1 MEYKVN
7 HAGKDVLFLVDDIE
21 DSYLRRSAYE
31 AIKNFYS
38 QFSSKTDGEIVLT
51 YRLTDHIDD
60 FFNKDEEAIMSE
72 SAKINSNQVF
82 ANGHGN
88 KFGYEFIDGKLTT
101 IYYNLV
107 SPSRM
112 ENNKSKATSRAFL
125 SHVENQIAMMYSRG
139 FLHGLQ
145 LKNLEE
151 GASFMHACS
160 FAVGDNGYI
169 VAATPGAGKSSLLLS
184 MSFDDDLHAK
194 FISDDFACA
203 DVNAHAHFIGRSMAI
218 KSHQIQYFPG
228 LQSRFDDMSFWQKMQ
243 WFVLKK
249 RGLKRMGTPGQIFGG
264 NITTNMPVKRIIYLT
279 NHNKDTFEH
288 APLPVADFADLN
300 ANMLFSELFLGMEI
314 VNHSLILPGHHL
326 LPTADK
332 FISSTRQTLAKIFEN
347 TPCVLVK
354 VPFRSDPRKLLEYL
368 KNEKIIGSRI

>member
-7 HAGKDVLFLVDDIE
+7 HAGKDVLFLVDDIK
-21 DSYLRRSAYE
+21 DTYLRQCAYD
-31 AIKNFYS
+31 AIKRFYK
-38 QFSSKTDGEIVLT
+38 QFSPMTNSDIVLT

-60 FFNKDEEAIMSE
+60 FFSKNEEAIMSE
-72 SAKINSNQVF
+72 SAKINGYQVF

-88 KFGYEFIDGKLTT
+88 KFGYEFTDGKLTT
-101 IYYNLV
+101 IYYNLT
-107 SPSRM
+107 SPGKIANS
-112 ENNKSKATSRAFL
+112 KHKATSRAFL
-125 SHVENQIAMMYSRG
+125 SNVEHQIAMMYSRG

-145 LKNLEE
+145 LKNIEE

-160 FAVGDNGYI
+160 FSVGNSGYI

-184 MSFDDDLHAK
+184 MSFDNQLNTK

-203 DVNAHAHFIGRSMAI
+203 DSKGNAHFIGRSMAI

-228 LQSRFDDMSFWQKMQ
+228 LKNRFDDMSFWQKMQ
-243 WFVLKK
+243 WFVLKR
-249 RGLKRMGTPGQIFGG
+249 RGLKRMGTPTQIFGS
-264 NITTNMPVKRIIYLT
+264 NITTDEPIKRVIYLT

-288 APLPVADFADLN
+288 LNMSIADFADLN

-332 FISSTRQTLAKIFEN
+332 FISDTRETLAKIFAR

-354 VPFRSDPRKLLEYL
+354 VPFRSDPRALLEYL
-368 KNEKIIGSRI
+368 KHERLITD

>member
-7 HAGKDVLFLVDDIE
+7 HAGKDVLFLFNDIQ
-21 DSYLRRSAYE
+21 DAYLRDCAYD
-31 AIKNFYS
+31 AVRKFYS
-38 QFSSKTDGEIVLT
+38 QFSPAKECDTILT

-60 FFNKDEEAIMSE
+60 FFRTDEDTVMSE
-72 SAKINSNQVF
+72 SAKINKTQVF
-82 ANGHGN
+82 ALGHGN
-88 KFGYEFIDGKLTT
+88 KFGYEFNGGKLNA

-107 SPSRM
+107 SPGRIK
-112 ENNKSKATSRAFL
+112 NNKSKATSRAFL
-125 SHVENQIAMMYSRG
+125 SNIENQVAMMYSRG

-145 LKNLEE
+145 LKNVEE

-160 FAVGDNGYI
+160 FAIGGEGYI

-184 MSFDDDLHAK
+184 MSFDTNLPVN

-203 DVNAHAHFIGRSMAI
+203 DANGNAHFIGRSMAI

-228 LQSRFDDMSFWQKMQ
+228 LKERLDDMSFWQKIQ
-243 WFVLKK
+243 WFILKK
-249 RGLKRMGTPGQIFGG
+249 RGLKRMATPAQIFGEK
-264 NITTNMPVKRIIYLT
+264 ITSNVPVRKVIYLT
-279 NHNKDTFEH
+279 NHNKNTFEQE
-288 APLPVADFADLN
+288 PLTVAEFADLN

-314 VNHSLILPGHHL
+314 VNHSLILPGHNL

-332 FISSTRQTLAKIFEN
+332 FISSTRQTLAKIFDN

-368 KNEKIIGSRI
+368 KDESIITK

>member
-21 DSYLRRSAYE
+21 DSYLRRSACE

-60 FFNKDEEAIMSE
+60 FFNTDEDAIMSE

-88 KFGYEFIDGKLTT
+88 KFGYEFINGKLTT

-107 SPSRM
+107 SPGRIG
-112 ENNKSKATSRAFL
+112 NNKHKAISRAFL
-125 SHVENQIAMMYSRG
+125 SNVENQIAMMYSRG

-145 LKNLEE
+145 LKNIEE

-160 FAVGDNGYI
+160 FAVGNNGYV

-184 MSFDDDLHAK
+184 MSFDTDLKAK
-194 FISDDFACA
+194 FISDDFAYA
-203 DVNAHAHFIGRSMAI
+203 DSNGNAHFIGRSMAI
-218 KSHQIQYFPG
+218 KSHQIQYFPE
-228 LQSRFDDMSFWQKMQ
+228 LKNRFDDMSFWQKMQ

-249 RGLKRMGTPGQIFGG
+249 RGLKRMGTPTQIFGN
-264 NITTNMPVKRIIYLT
+264 NITTNVPIKRVIYLT

-288 APLPVADFADLN
+288 VNMPTDEFADLN

-326 LPTADK
+326 LPTADR
-332 FISSTRQTLAKIFEN
+332 FISETRETLSKIFKD

-368 KNEKIIGSRI
+368 KRESLIE